1 MGLRRIPSE
10 VRACQWEE
18 MAYSLQY
25 KPIRR
30 INLRLQVPTGQIRI
44 TAPFGVSEASIG
56 AFLAKNR
63 EWIRRQREKM
73 ASQPLPVTHRYT
85 EGETIYIWGKPCT
98 LHVQEEQG
106 QEQEQVA
113 ILPGSAYQKE
123 NFSGTKS
130 VGGLYTEK
138 LNLVPEKAA
147 RSIHKYKKYR
157 VFLENTGLRLV
168 CPAEFTQ
175 LQRQQCVESWL
186 KEELGEF
193 LRHTFPGC
201 EILVGKRA
209 ESWYIRKMKTRWG
222 SCNVKTG
229 RICIN
234 LNLVHLPP
242 EYLTYIVIH
251 ELTHLWERG
260 HGEAFKARMDLFY
273 PTWRER
279 RRGLRTLSYML

>member
-1 MGLRRIPSE
+1 
-10 VRACQWEE
+10 
-18 MAYSLQY
+18 
-25 KPIRR
+25 
-30 INLRLQVPTGQIRI
+30 
-44 TAPFGVSEASIG
+44 
-56 AFLAKNR
+56 
-63 EWIRRQREKM
+63 M

-98 LHVQEEQG
+98 LHVQEEQ
-106 QEQEQVA
+106 EQVA
-113 ILPGSAYQKE
+113 ILPGSARQKE
-123 NFSGTKS
+123 GSSGTKS
-130 VGGLYTEK
+130 VDGLYTDK
-138 LNLVPEKAA
+138 LNSVPEKAA

-157 VFLENTGLRLV
+157 VFLENTDLRLV

-193 LRHTFPGC
+193 LRYTFPGC

-209 ESWYIRKMKTRWG
+209 KSWYIRKMKTRWG